1 MAQTGFVTR
10 KRRMVLNYLEEKPEV
25 FKLQQVVFP
34 QIVFETLVEE
44 IAQSCGVG
52 MAQTQAVVSALL
64 NRLVHYMQ
72 IGHAV
77 NLGSFGTFK
86 PTFRSKCA
94 THLEKLSVDNI
105 TLKYIRFIPGKK
117 FKNMLANMNV
127 EDSDALSDVE

>member
-10 KRRMVLNYLEEKPEV
+10 KRKVTLNYLEEKPEV
-25 FKLQQVVFP
+25 YKLQQVVFP

-52 MAQTQAVVSALL
+52 VSQTQAVVSALL

-77 NLGSFGTFK
+77 SLGTFGTFK
-86 PTFRSKCA
+86 PTFRSKVS
-94 THLEKLSVDNI
+94 TKLEKLSADNI

-127 EDSDALSDVE
+127 EDSENLSNVE